1 MAQNERGYRTL
12 CPHLCEVPKY
22 QVGTQKQFGLYKAFP
37 NLLRPFENV
46 SMDFMTYLL
55 EWEGMDAIF
64 VVVNR
69 SKLTKFVPIQTNPT
83 MVGMA
88 KLLFDVWVRRN
99 NMLEVTMSDQ
109 DVKFVSKF
117 RILLIKDCED

>member
-1 MAQNERGYRTL
+1 
-12 CPHLCEVPKY
+12 VPKY
-22 QVGTQKQFGLYKAFP
+22 QVGTQKQFGLYRAFP

-69 SKLTKFVPIQTNPT
+69 PKLTKFVLIQTNPT
-83 MVGMA
+83 MARMV
-88 KLLFDVWVRRN
+88 KLLFDVWVRHN
-99 NMLEVTMSDQ
+99 NMLEVIVNDQ
-109 DVKFVSKF
+109 DVKFISKF
-117 RILLIKDCED
+117 RILLIKIVRIKLKFSIFFHLQIDE